1 MMTNMRATVGSVV
14 GLTLLMLGIGAIR
27 AMASEPNAN
36 QTPDVFE
43 LAQATPP
50 TGELTGDVVF
60 KDDGVDLSTVGTDP
74 VTLPDKTV
82 VVREKTSD
90 PNDAKFIVTYASP
103 STLKQRLIFRIID
116 GEWLF
121 VGVSLLNP
129 DKGTFYFTK
138 VEDSSIPLQ
147 KGESITLSDGTVLTQ
162 TDDPA
167 VLDQP

>member
-1 MMTNMRATVGSVV
+1 MTNMKATVGSAM
-14 GLTLLMLGIGAIR
+14 GLTLLMLGIGTMG
-27 AMASEPNAN
+27 AMASEPNADN
-36 QTPDVFE
+36 TPEVFE
-43 LAQATPP
+43 VAQSTSP

-121 VGVSLLNP
+121 VGVSLINP
-129 DKGTFYFTK
+129 DKGTFYFLPTGDES
-138 VEDSSIPLQ
+138 VPLQ
-147 KGESITLSDGTVLTQ
+147 QGESFTLPDGTVLTQ
-162 TDDPA
+162 IDDPA
-167 VLDQP
+167 VLDSL

>member
-1 MMTNMRATVGSVV
+1 MMNIKAAVGPVV
-14 GLTLLMLGIGAIR
+14 GLTLLMLGIGTMG
-27 AMASEPNAN
+27 AMASEPNADN
-36 QTPDVFE
+36 TPEVFE
-43 LAQATPP
+43 LAQSTPP
-50 TGELTGDVVF
+50 TGELTGDVYF
-60 KDDGVDLSTVGTDP
+60 KDAGVDLSTVGTDP

-82 VVREKTSD
+82 IVREQASD

-116 GEWLF
+116 GKWFF

>member
-1 MMTNMRATVGSVV
+1 MMNMKAAVGPVV
-14 GLTLLMLGIGAIR
+14 GLTLLMLGIGSMG
-27 AMASEPNAN
+27 AMASEMNADN
-36 QTPDVFE
+36 TPEVFE
-43 LAQATPP
+43 VAQSTPP

-82 VVREKTSD
+82 IVREKTSD

-121 VGVSLLNP
+121 VGVSLINP
-129 DKGTFYFTK
+129 NKGTFYFTT
-138 VEDSSIPLQ
+138 VEDQSIPLKQ
-147 KGESITLSDGTVLTQ
+147 GQSVTLDDGTVLTQ